1 MSIKINVLGR
11 VTGDVEVSET
21 PNGKTIGKFGVASN
35 TGKGD
40 KETTTY
46 VNFTVFGDA
55 IDRVSKALKKGS
67 VISVDGRDYQSYIK
81 KSGDGIGHSAIFTD
95 FSFVPFNSAPGNAP
109 QTTNGAKPKASGFA
123 GGGAKKTSVKSST
136 KPAPKTQDEALDW
149 DSNDSSGDDGEEDS
163 PF

>member
-95 FSFVPFNSAPGNAP
+95 FTFVPFNSAPGNAP
-109 QTTNGAKPKASGFA
+109 QTTNSAKPKASGFA
-123 GGGAKKTSVKSST
+123 GGGAKRAR
-136 KPAPKTQDEALDW
+136 PAPKASASPKDEQLDW
-149 DSNDSSGDDGEEDS
+149 DSNDTASDDGEEDT